1 MNDLV
6 KKFVFISSVFLISF
20 VALMIC
26 LAESKQMKKNE
37 ISSFIKVTNSIDISL
52 VHNANF
58 LRNSSTANFFDIFS
72 TDPQLMEQEIPTFF
86 IKAKTNE

>member
-20 VALMIC
+20 VALMIY
-26 LAESKQMKKNE
+26 LAQTKQMKKDE

-52 VHNANF
+52 VQGANF
-58 LRNSSTANFFDIFS
+58 IRNSSTANFFDIFS
-72 TDPQLMEQEIPTFF
+72 TDSQLNEQEIPTFF

>member
-20 VALMIC
+20 VALIIY
-26 LAESKQMKKNE
+26 LAQTKQMKKDE

-52 VHNANF
+52 VQGANF
-58 LRNSSTANFFDIFS
+58 IRNSSTANFFDIFS
-72 TDPQLMEQEIPTFF
+72 TDSQLNEQEIPTFF